1 MKVTI
6 QTLGC
11 KVNQADSA
19 SIEGALR
26 NNNYK
31 IVNYTDNPD
40 VWVINTC
47 TVTAKSDHQSRQL
60 IRKAIKSGAKVIAT
74 GCYAQLNSDSLS
86 TTKGLSVAIGN
97 ADKTAIISY
106 LEKLSTLSDDTI
118 TTNTEN
124 PDSPLTLQPYYSER
138 SRAFLKIQDGCNFSC
153 SYCTVPLAR
162 GKSRSLSKEDV
173 LTSVDRFV
181 SEGYKEIVLTGVHI
195 GSYGID
201 FDIKSSLIDIT
212 KKITLSYPE
221 IRIRI
226 SSIEPNEFSHDF
238 LALIKK
244 GNVCLHLH
252 IPLQSGSDKVLGMM
266 KRGYR
271 TSFYKQLINSILT
284 ECPDISI
291 GTDVVVGFPGETDK
305 DFNDTV
311 KYLNDLPISY
321 LHVFPFSKRPNTKAS
336 NFPNQISDL
345 IKKSRVKKLLDLGEI
360 KKKAYIAKYLYH
372 DLDVIV
378 EKRDQTKGY
387 YRAISD
393 NYLKVL
399 VKSDN
404 LRPKE
409 RLMVKVIS
417 ISGSNLITRPLNDIS
432 IS

>member
-60 IRKAIKSGAKVIAT
+60 IRKAIRSGAKVIAT

-106 LEKLSTLSDDTI
+106 LKKLSTLSDDTI

-124 PDSPLTLQPYYSER
+124 PESPLTLQPYYSER

-162 GKSRSLSKEDV
+162 GKSRSLSKDDV

-181 SEGYKEIVLTGVHI
+181 LDGYREIVLTGIHI

-201 FDIKSSLIDIT
+201 FDTKSSLFDIT
-212 KKITLSYPE
+212 KEIVTSYPD

-226 SSIEPNEFSHDF
+226 SSIEPNEFSQDF

-244 GNVCLHLH
+244 GNVCPHLH

-291 GTDVVVGFPGETDK
+291 GTDIVVGFPGETDK
-305 DFNDTV
+305 DFDDTV

-345 IKKSRVKKLLDLGEI
+345 IKKKRVKKLLDLGEI

-378 EKRDQTKGY
+378 EKRDQTSGY
-387 YRAISD
+387 YRTISA
-393 NYLKVL
+393 NYLKIL
-399 VKSDN
+399 VKADN
-404 LRPKE
+404 LRPRK
-409 RLMVKVIS
+409 RLLVKVIS
-417 ISGSNLITRPLNDIS
+417 ISGSNLIARPSNNIS
-432 IS
+432 A

>member
-60 IRKAIKSGAKVIAT
+60 IRKAIRSGAKVIAT

-86 TTKGLSVAIGN
+86 TTKGLSVATGN
-97 ADKTAIISY
+97 ADKTGIISY

-118 TTNTEN
+118 ITNTGN
-124 PDSPLTLQPYYSER
+124 PESPLTLQPYYSER

-162 GKSRSLSKEDV
+162 GKSRSLSKDDV

-181 SEGYKEIVLTGVHI
+181 SAGYREIVLTGVHI

-201 FDIKSSLIDIT
+201 FDSNGSLFDVT
-212 KKITLSYPE
+212 KEIVSSYPD

-238 LALIKK
+238 LDLINK
-244 GNVCLHLH
+244 GSVCPHLH

-291 GTDVVVGFPGETDK
+291 GTDIVVGFPGETEK

-345 IKKSRVKKLLDLGEI
+345 IKKKRVKKLLQLGET
-360 KKKAYIAKYLYH
+360 KKKAYITKYLYH
-372 DLDVIV
+372 ELDVIV
-378 EKRDQTKGY
+378 EKRDQTSGY

-399 VKSDN
+399 VESDY
-404 LRPKE
+404 LSPKE
-409 RLMVKVIS
+409 RLKVKVIS
-417 ISGSNLITRPLNDIS
+417 ISGSDLITRPSNNIS
-432 IS
+432 P

>member
-31 IVNYTDNPD
+31 IVDYTDNPD

-60 IRKAIKSGAKVIAT
+60 IRKAVRSGAKVIAT
-74 GCYAQLNSDSLS
+74 GCYARLNSESLS
-86 TTKGLSVAIGN
+86 KTKGLSVATDN
-97 ADKTAIISY
+97 ADKTAIFSY
-106 LEKLSTLSDDTI
+106 LKKLSTLSNDTI
-118 TTNTEN
+118 ITNTEN
-124 PDSPLTLQPYYSER
+124 PESPLTLQPYYSER

-162 GKSRSLSKEDV
+162 GKSRSLSKDDV
-173 LTSVDRFV
+173 LTSVENFV
-181 SEGYKEIVLTGVHI
+181 SAGYREIVLTGVHI

-201 FDIKSSLIDIT
+201 LDIKGSLVDIT
-212 KKITLSYPE
+212 KKIASSYPE

-226 SSIEPNEFSHDF
+226 SSIEPNEFSHEF

-244 GNVCLHLH
+244 GSVCPHLH

-271 TSFYKQLINSILT
+271 TGSYKQLINSILT

-291 GTDVVVGFPGETDK
+291 GTDVVAGFPGETDK
-305 DFNDTV
+305 DFDDTV

-345 IKKSRVKKLLDLGEI
+345 VKKARVKKLLELGEI
-360 KKKAYIAKYLYH
+360 KKKAYITKYLYH

-378 EKRDQTKGY
+378 EKREKTSGY
-387 YRAISD
+387 YGAISD

-399 VKSDN
+399 VKSDY

-409 RLMVKVIS
+409 RLRVKVIA
-417 ISGSNLITRPLNDIS
+417 ISGSNLITKPSNGVS
-432 IS
+432 T